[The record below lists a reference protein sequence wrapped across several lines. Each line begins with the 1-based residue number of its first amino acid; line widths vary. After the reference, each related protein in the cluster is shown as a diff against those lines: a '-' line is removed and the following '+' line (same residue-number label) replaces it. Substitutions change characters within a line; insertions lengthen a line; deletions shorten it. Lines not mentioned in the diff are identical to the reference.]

1 MALTKWRILNNIH
14 KKATRFLRELHWVM
28 YHKPELKEKE
38 AAQNIKK
45 GLWDLTFLNQVEKSL
60 KWHIFHWPP

>member
-1 MALTKWRILNNIH
+1 MALTKWRILNHIH

-28 YHKPELKEKE
+28 CHKPELKEKE

-45 GLWDLTFLNQVEKSL
+45 VSGT
-60 KWHIFHWPP
+60 